1 MSADAELA
9 GISAMLDSM
18 SRAFALYPQ
27 GFLAQFRNSVGEG
40 GLCFLLVA
48 HIASDYGVV
57 GCVYDSADWQYIA
70 LDVQADYMREGTVCH
85 EIWHATEN
93 EIRSRDYTAFDWD
106 QWNRLNPEDFLYY
119 APEDVRFV
127 DTYSCVAATEDRAR
141 IMEFFMTHDDEA
153 ELLLQSPYI
162 RAKLQIMCDAVRRY
176 FDTAD
181 WGTPRWERL
190 L

>member
-1 MSADAELA
+1 MRRKTTAALLAALCLILLLPGCSRRAAKDRPAVTPLSCTAPTALCDKDITLSDSMSADAELA

-57 GCVYDSADWQYIA
+57 GCAYDSADWQYIA

-106 QWNRLNPEDFLYY
+106 QWNRLNPEGFLYY
-119 APEDVRFV
+119 GD
-127 DTYSCVAATEDRAR
+127 
-141 IMEFFMTHDDEA
+141 
-153 ELLLQSPYI
+153 
-162 RAKLQIMCDAVRRY
+162 
-176 FDTAD
+176 
-181 WGTPRWERL
+181 GTMQDPPQP
-190 L
+190 

>member
-1 MSADAELA
+1 MRRKTTTALLA
-9 GISAMLDSM
+9 
-18 SRAFALYPQ
+18 ALCLILLLPAAACGQ
-27 GFLAQFRNSVGEG
+27 PRNARRSHRFPAQP
-40 GLCFLLVA
+40 
-48 HIASDYGVV
+48 
-57 GCVYDSADWQYIA
+57 W
-70 LDVQADYMREGTVCH
+70 T
-85 EIWHATEN
+85 
-93 EIRSRDYTAFDWD
+93 
-106 QWNRLNPEDFLYY
+106 LYSS

-153 ELLLQSPYI
+153 ELLIQSPYI

-176 FDTAD
+176 FDTAG